1 MAWAAVPELSV
12 VSSDGDGGGSV
23 LLTAPPSRYAL
34 ELMAQPVQLLER
46 QRQGA
51 PAAALTCRPRQYLF
65 NTAEGLQRQATERG
79 LQLDGVGSVLFTRL
93 RDGAA
98 GGLSGLIYSLLE
110 RGAPRLEV
118 YGPKGSAAMVSS
130 MQQAYLRRGPELATA
145 EFSGAL
151 GECWQDE
158 DVVVVPAVLTGR
170 GASAAGAEAGG
181 VNPGCPFCT
190 GRIAVPQQS
199 GDGGEQPAADEP
211 RPAKR
216 QRQDPVAPA
225 AGARES
231 LCYVC
236 YIPATG
242 DGRPEREAGEADDGA
257 GRQGGSVLDD
267 SASSTSS
274 DSGDE
279 AEGHGHA
286 SWALV
291 VVDVSSAALVWEL
304 DGHPSLACLRARR
317 HPGCISALTV
327 LHLSPSRVQRSEEY
341 LRWMEA
347 LGPCPLPKSL
357 DANHAPGLTC
367 WWLQAQM

>member
-34 ELMAQPVQLLER
+34 QLMAQPAELLER

-51 PAAALTCRPRQYLF
+51 PAAALSCRPRQYLF

-98 GGLSGLIYSLLE
+98 GGLSGLVYSLLE

-145 EFSGAL
+145 EFSGGL

-190 GRIAVPQQS
+190 GRIAVPQHS
-199 GDGGEQPAADEP
+199 GDGGEQPSANEP

-216 QRQDPVAPA
+216 QRQDPVEPA
-225 AGARES
+225 AAREA

-242 DGRPEREAGEADDGA
+242 DDTPERGVGEADGA

-279 AEGHGHA
+279 ADAHA

-304 DGHPSLACLRARR
+304 DGHPSLACLRAGR

-341 LRWMEA
+341 LKWMEA
-347 LGPCPLPKSL
+347 LGPLPNSL
-357 DANHAPGLTC
+357 DANHLR
-367 WWLQAQM
+367 